1 MMLDFSAHG
10 NKSGIYTI
18 SIDGKIV
25 YIGKSSDLWNRAKQ
39 HRYNILHSNEAWYP
53 LCRKFC
59 ERGHNITFKVVAA
72 LEQNKLRD
80 AEKQCIAQCC
90 PIFNLQDNPQKFT
103 GKFDYLE
110 AAEYLGLT
118 PRPFI
123 GIKEI
128 QQRELAKNMGWFGSI
143 EF

>member
-1 MMLDFSAHG
+1 MLDFSAHG
-10 NKSGIYTI
+10 VKSGIYTI

-25 YIGKSSDLWNRAKQ
+25 YVGESSDLWNRAKQ
-39 HRYNILHSNEAWYP
+39 HRYNILNSNEVWYP

-59 ERGHNITFKVVAA
+59 ERGHNITFKVVEAVEPR
-72 LEQNKLRD
+72 LLREK
-80 AEKQCIAQCC
+80 EKQYITVCH
-90 PIFNLQDNPQKFT
+90 PMFNLQNNHQKFT

-128 QQRELAKNMGWFGSI
+128 QQRELAKNMGWFGSV

>member
-1 MMLDFSAHG
+1 MMLDFSARG
-10 NKSGIYTI
+10 IKSGIYAI

-25 YIGKSSDLWNRAKQ
+25 YVGESSNLWNRAKQ
-39 HRYNILHSNEAWYP
+39 HRTSILNSNELWYP

-59 ERGHNITFKVVAA
+59 ERGHNITFRVIEAV
-72 LEQNKLRD
+72 EPQKLR
-80 AEKQCIAQCC
+80 EKEKEYIAIYH
-90 PIFNLQDNPQKFT
+90 PLFNLQNNSQKIT
-103 GKFDYLE
+103 GNFDYLK
-110 AAEYLGLT
+110 AIEYLELT

-128 QQRELAKNMGWFGSI
+128 QQREMAKIRGWFGQI

>member
-1 MMLDFSAHG
+1 MLDFSAHG
-10 NKSGIYTI
+10 IKSGIYTI

-25 YIGKSSDLWNRAKQ
+25 YVGESSDLWNRAKQ
-39 HRYNILHSNEAWYP
+39 HRNNILNSDKVWYP

-59 ERGHNITFKVVAA
+59 ERGHNITFKVVEAVEPR
-72 LEQNKLRD
+72 LLREK
-80 AEKQCIAQCC
+80 EKQYIAICH

-103 GKFDYLE
+103 GNFDYLE
-110 AAEYLGLT
+110 AAKYLGLT

-128 QQRELAKNMGWFGSI
+128 QQRKLAKSMGWFGSV

>member
-1 MMLDFSAHG
+1 MLDFSAHG
-10 NKSGIYTI
+10 IKSGIYTI

-25 YIGKSSDLWNRAKQ
+25 YVGESSDLWNRAKQ
-39 HRYNILHSNEAWYP
+39 HRNNILNSDKVWYP

-59 ERGHNITFKVVAA
+59 ERGHNVTFKVVEEVEPQ
-72 LEQNKLRD
+72 LLR
-80 AEKQCIAQCC
+80 EKKQYIAICH
-90 PIFNLQDNPQKFT
+90 PIFNLQDNPQKFI
-103 GKFDYLE
+103 GNFDYLE
-110 AAEYLGLT
+110 VAEYLGLA

-128 QQRELAKNMGWFGSI
+128 QQRELANSMGWFGSV